1 MKLAKALEEGGGGRK
16 LSFLAITV
24 CALLSAPLSASA
36 EVDIYGNQIK
46 VVDGKTYQFLISGNP
61 ETAASEDSNTAS
73 STSVA
78 LCTGT
83 LSAPAAVAISLEARF
98 RTWLESL
105 GTALK
110 STRFRG
116 FFIDVK

>member
-1 MKLAKALEEGGGGRK
+1 MKLQKSLEQGGGRK